1 MAELVGT
8 RLVAEAKITGYLLDD
23 MHPVGGAK
31 ARFFAGFGF
40 DREAPAVL
48 IAALLAHPD
57 RNRVARVEITEF
69 GEKSIVE
76 CQIDT
81 PDARNPCIRS
91 VWFRE
96 AGTQAHRFVTSYPHQ
111 PD

>member
-40 DREAPAVL
+40 DR
-48 IAALLAHPD
+48 
-57 RNRVARVEITEF
+57 RRR
-69 GEKSIVE
+69 
-76 CQIDT
+76 
-81 PDARNPCIRS
+81 RS
-91 VWFRE
+91 
-96 AGTQAHRFVTSYPHQ
+96 
-111 PD
+111 